1 MTSAEPTLRELLAER
16 ASVTPVPVIV
26 GRVMMN
32 LVLALATFV
41 TASIIGS
48 VLLMIAAAWLLV
60 PMGVN
65 VYLLFQ
71 DVERW

>member
-1 MTSAEPTLRELLAER
+1 MTSAEPTLRQLLAER
-16 ASVTPVPVIV
+16 AAVTPVAVIV